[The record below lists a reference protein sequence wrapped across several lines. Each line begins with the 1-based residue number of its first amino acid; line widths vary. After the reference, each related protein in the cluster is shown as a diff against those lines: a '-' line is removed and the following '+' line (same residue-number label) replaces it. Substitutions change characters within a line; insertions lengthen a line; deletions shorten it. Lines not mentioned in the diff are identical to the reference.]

1 MKTKL
6 NKEESSEN
14 TNNTKR
20 FILLVLLPSLIVLFT
35 LGYFYSLGRFIT
47 TENAYIKAPI
57 ISIQSEIS
65 GRIDQVYIKNNQ
77 KISKGEKLFKIDVAK
92 LNLDLAEQ
100 KEILSNTFQE
110 IENIKAKYKEAQQ
123 KINLANEKIIYFSS
137 EINRIKNILKV
148 DTELAQ
154 EKVNFYYTDLK
165 RLKRSYKVKIKLA
178 EEKLKFK
185 KIELDRIKLLVDKG
199 VGLKSKLQEVKHL
212 YNLAFEELNSSK
224 INTDIERT
232 DYLYNTALKSLKSI
246 KINSKIEEVTY
257 EYNIAKS
264 ELELAR
270 QKAKTILTTLFNDKN
285 INTKKHPLYLKQ
297 LNKFNQIKFDINK
310 STVFAEQDGIITQMN
325 LEEGEYIDVGKIL
338 FAIVDEKKA
347 WLEANLKET
356 DLTNIKVGQ
365 SALFIPD
372 SYPNSTWNAQVESIS
387 PATGAEF
394 SILPPQNSSGNWVK
408 VVQRI
413 PVRLSIS
420 DLNNKKT
427 KESNVNRDLRVGM
440 SVSVTIDTKH
450 EVEVPLIIRPFSKIF
465 KLF

>member
-6 NKEESSEN
+6 DNEENLEN

-20 FILLVLLPSLIVLFT
+20 FILLVLLPSLIILFT
-35 LGYFYSLGRFIT
+35 LGYFYSLGRYIN

-57 ISIQSEIS
+57 VSIQSEIS
-65 GRIDQVYIKNNQ
+65 GRIDQVYVKNNQ
-77 KISKGEKLFKIDVAK
+77 KISKGEKLFKINVAK

-123 KINLANEKIIYFSS
+123 QINLANEKIIYFSS

-224 INTDIERT
+224 INNDIERT
-232 DYLYNTALKSLKSI
+232 EYLYNTALKSLKSI

-285 INTKKHPLYLKQ
+285 INTKEHPLYLKQ
-297 LNKFNQIKFDINK
+297 LNKFNQIKFDINR
-310 STVFAEQDGIITQMN
+310 STVFAEQDGIIAQMN

-420 DLNNKKT
+420 DLDNKRT
-427 KESNVNRDLRVGM
+427 EVSNVNRDLRVGM
-440 SVSVTIDTKH
+440 SVSVTIDTKY
-450 EVEVPLIIRPFSKIF
+450 EGEVPLLIRPFSKIF

>member
-1 MKTKL
+1 MK
-6 NKEESSEN
+6 
-14 TNNTKR
+14 
-20 FILLVLLPSLIVLFT
+20 IV
-35 LGYFYSLGRFIT
+35 
-47 TENAYIKAPI
+47 
-57 ISIQSEIS
+57 
-65 GRIDQVYIKNNQ
+65 
-77 KISKGEKLFKIDVAK
+77 
-92 LNLDLAEQ
+92 
-100 KEILSNTFQE
+100 
-110 IENIKAKYKEAQQ
+110 
-123 KINLANEKIIYFSS
+123 YFSS

-165 RLKRSYKVKIKLA
+165 RLKRSYKVNIKLA

-185 KIELDRIKLLVDKG
+185 KIELDRIRLLVDKG

-232 DYLYNTALKSLKSI
+232 EYLYNSALKSLKSI

-264 ELELAR
+264 ELELAK
-270 QKAKTILTTLFNDKN
+270 QKAKTILTTLLNDKN
-285 INTKKHPLYLKQ
+285 IKTKEHPLYLKQ
-297 LNKFNQIKFDINK
+297 LSKFNQIKFDINK
-310 STVFAEQDGIITQMN
+310 STVFAEQDGIIAQMN

-365 SALFIPD
+365 SALFTPD
-372 SYPNSTWNAQVESIS
+372 SFPNSEWNAQVESIS

-420 DLNNKKT
+420 DLNKKRT
-427 KESNVNRDLRVGM
+427 KETNINRNLRVGM
-440 SVSVTIDTKH
+440 SVSVTIDTKY
-450 EVEVPLIIRPFSKIF
+450 EGEVPLLIRPFSSFF
-465 KLF
+465 KMF

>member
-232 DYLYNTALKSLKSI
+232 EYLYNTTLKSLKSI

-285 INTKKHPLYLKQ
+285 INTKEHPLYLKQ

-440 SVSVTIDTKH
+440 SVSVTIDTKY
-450 EVEVPLIIRPFSKIF
+450 ESEAPLIIRPFSKIF

>member
-6 NKEESSEN
+6 DNEESSEN

-297 LNKFNQIKFDINK
+297 LNKFNQIKFDINR
-310 STVFAEQDGIITQMN
+310 STVFAEQDGIIAQMN

-365 SALFIPD
+365 SAQFIPD

-420 DLNNKKT
+420 NLDNKKT
-427 KESNVNRDLRVGM
+427 KETNINRDLRVGM
-440 SVSVTIDTKH
+440 SVSVSIDTKY
-450 EVEVPLIIRPFSKIF
+450 EGEVPIIIRPFSSIF
-465 KLF
+465 KMF

>member
-123 KINLANEKIIYFSS
+123 QINLANEKIVYFSS

-165 RLKRSYKVKIKLA
+165 RLKRSYNVNIKLA

-420 DLNNKKT
+420 DLDNKRT
-427 KESNVNRDLRVGM
+427 EESNVNRDLRVGM
-440 SVSVTIDTKH
+440 SVSVTIDTKY
-450 EVEVPLIIRPFSKIF
+450 EDEAPLIIRPFSKIF

>member
-420 DLNNKKT
+420 DLDNKRT
-427 KESNVNRDLRVGM
+427 EVSNVNRDLRVGM
-440 SVSVTIDTKH
+440 SVSVTIDTKY

>member
-6 NKEESSEN
+6 DNEESSEN

-20 FILLVLLPSLIVLFT
+20 FLLLVLLPSLIVLFT

-123 KINLANEKIIYFSS
+123 KINLANEKITYFSS

-285 INTKKHPLYLKQ
+285 INTKEHPLYLKQ
-297 LNKFNQIKFDINK
+297 LNKFNQIKFDINR
-310 STVFAEQDGIITQMN
+310 STVFAEQDGIIAQMN

-420 DLNNKKT
+420 DLDSKRT
-427 KESNVNRDLRVGM
+427 EVSNVNRDLRVGM
-440 SVSVTIDTKH
+440 SVSVTIDTKY
-450 EVEVPLIIRPFSKIF
+450 EGEAPLIIRPFSKIF